1 MNENEHR
8 INGNAITTWR
18 NESWPGTEGGK
29 NEENKTTWHKQV
41 QTPPK
46 MQPNMK
52 EHQLKPENI
61 KITN

>member
-18 NESWPGTEGGK
+18 NESWPGTKGGK
-29 NEENKTTWHKQV
+29 NENNKTTWHKQV

-46 MQPNMK
+46 NATK
-52 EHQLKPENI
+52 YERASI
-61 KITN
+61 KTRKY